1 LGDRAEGKT
10 ELAPDLP
17 GARRPRGTLPR
28 MEGGSSGEE
37 NSNLYVRGV
46 EEGRRG
52 EQPDPSSLIE
62 LLDVFGE
69 RGLRSYLVGF
79 VEGREDAREG

>member
-1 LGDRAEGKT
+1 MPL
-10 ELAPDLP
+10 
-17 GARRPRGTLPR
+17 

-37 NSNLYVRGV
+37 NANLYVRGV

-69 RGLRSYLVGF
+69 DGLRSYLMGF
-79 VEGREDAREG
+79 AEGREDAQDE

>member
-1 LGDRAEGKT
+1 M
-10 ELAPDLP
+10 
-17 GARRPRGTLPR
+17 PR

-37 NSNLYVRGV
+37 NANLYVRGV

-52 EQPDPSSLIE
+52 VQLDPSALIE

-69 RGLRSYLVGF
+69 DGLRSYLMGLA
-79 VEGREDAREG
+79 EGREDRREG

>member
-1 LGDRAEGKT
+1 M
-10 ELAPDLP
+10 
-17 GARRPRGTLPR
+17 PR

-37 NSNLYVRGV
+37 NSNLHVRGV

-52 EQPDPSSLIE
+52 EQPDPSTLIE

-69 RGLRSYLVGF
+69 DSLRSYLMGF
-79 VEGREDAREG
+79 AEGREDTREG

>member
-1 LGDRAEGKT
+1 MSEHA
-10 ELAPDLP
+10 
-17 GARRPRGTLPR
+17 
-28 MEGGSSGEE
+28 
-37 NSNLYVRGV
+37 NLYVGGV

-52 EQPDPSSLIE
+52 EQPDPSELIE

-69 RGLRSYLVGF
+69 DGLRSYLMGF

>member
-1 LGDRAEGKT
+1 MA
-10 ELAPDLP
+10 
-17 GARRPRGTLPR
+17 R

-37 NSNLYVRGV
+37 NANLYVRGV
-46 EEGRRG
+46 DEGGRG

-69 RGLRSYLVGF
+69 DGLRSYLMGF
-79 VEGREDAREG
+79 AEGREDAQDE